1 MHAIEIYF
9 CQENC
14 VLAHFINVIEF
25 NFLALGAVTI
35 YYAVLVV
42 HMIDYVVRLYGEVNS
57 QMTSAER
64 VLEYTRIQPEGG
76 QNSPKTPP
84 KNWPNMGEIVAKN
97 VSLWHYH
104 DGPLA
109 LKNITFKINPSE
121 KIGIAGRTGAGKSS
135 LIAALMRLA
144 ETNGKIL
151 IDGLN
156 INDFYT
162 PSTRKCVS
170 VISQTPTLING
181 SVRLNVDPFG
191 EHTDVEIW
199 NALHRT
205 RMSSTIKNMPKA
217 LDSEVSLENSNFS
230 IGEKQL
236 LNLARVLL
244 QNNKI
249 VIFDEATGKIDG
261 NTDKEIQRI
270 ISEDLQECTII
281 TISHRLDTILDC
293 DRVMVL
299 DQGEIKEFDK
309 VSVLLNKPGG
319 LLKQLKER
327 A

>member
-1 MHAIEIYF
+1 M
-9 CQENC
+9 
-14 VLAHFINVIEF
+14 
-25 NFLALGAVTI
+25 TI
-35 YYAVLVV
+35 YYAVLVT
-42 HMIDYVVRLYGEVNS
+42 HMIDSIIRLFGEVNS

-76 QNSPKTPP
+76 QNSLKTPP

-144 ETNGKIL
+144 DTNGEIL

-181 SVRLNVDPFG
+181 TVRLNVDPLG

-270 ISEDLQECTII
+270 INEDLQECTII

-293 DRVMVL
+293 ERVMVL